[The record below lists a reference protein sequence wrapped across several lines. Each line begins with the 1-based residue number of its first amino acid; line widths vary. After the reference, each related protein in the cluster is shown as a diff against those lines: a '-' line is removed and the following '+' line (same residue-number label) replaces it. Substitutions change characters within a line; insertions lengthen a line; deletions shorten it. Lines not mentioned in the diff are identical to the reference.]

1 MYCDFGVQEHQ
12 EEVDLL
18 LERTKLEMQAAV
30 QSGGPSPRALNGPIS
45 SSPQPKVSAES
56 VQNATIYS
64 LPGKGKKRERADQNL
79 DPSKRERNVKFD
91 DPDTSTL
98 KRERSMKL
106 DEIAAILDKDGGLL
120 NVGVVER
127 LVQLMP
133 NDPHDGTGKVADV
146 LAHRTML
153 AGVIAATENAECLN
167 QFVSRGGLRLLDEWL
182 QEAHKGKVGDGGSPK
197 ECDKGVEDLLLALLR
212 ALDRL
217 PVDLKALKTC
227 SVGKSVNHLRSH
239 KNLEIQKKARRLVD
253 VWKKR
258 VDAEMKAS
266 GEAKPGSGH
275 GISWSY
281 KQSSAELVHPLTK
294 IGSGGIPEV
303 AVKSSGAFAGN
314 AKVTLNGTNSGDA
327 PVKPLSVV
335 PVVSKTAS
343 ALSPDLPA
351 AKDSNNSKLPALNIS
366 PDMPANPVKEEKSS
380 SSSHTLSNG
389 HSWGSAAGKGSG
401 NTTWKEDV
409 KTSVPLCVNGSS
421 KASSGGSP
429 RLPNAQ
435 NKVVPG
441 ASVSGGSKEAGGGK
455 PLVWT
460 RSAGTEK
467 AVGSVA
473 TPETSSSQQ
482 RLIVRIPN
490 PGKSPAQTSGGPAD
504 VAAPASRSSSPSVL
518 ERHSSTSLVDV
529 LETKNRPQTGSQAA
543 SFPEGAIDAKAGDG
557 GKSGTGSIEDKMKPH
572 SNAAPVNALESEKKI
587 SNESAPGL
595 VGVKEEADCMS
606 KETLTSSCSS
616 AFRGAGEAL
625 PQVVD
630 GGNDANTA
638 SAAGSVE
645 DGPLGHSQ
653 VSPMEVDDGG
663 MSLLATAAAAAEV
676 GAIGGGTGTLEKA
689 DTGGQMLKGE
699 QEANVNSSVDAEPGH
714 INGSFCG
721 NAAMEIDGAPQS
733 KDHSEP
739 GTTQSALNHEIP
751 STDGSKAGGKI
762 EQKEQHDGG
771 SMERQGSVS
780 HSDANKEVESLSVE
794 QAGGGERGVKKLIV
808 QECAGQACEAS
819 SDTPSTLMSMAE
831 LPVEN
836 RRAIELTAKA
846 LNEQHPSV
854 RDYSVSGM
862 NNLESKLTS
871 KFGKR
876 DLISEERNL
885 SRTLSKESSARDL
898 CNGVGGAERDYR
910 ANMGSSLES
919 RMQEEKNAKR
929 RGQEVGQLFGR
940 RGDND
945 AQRIA
950 ELVSGFPEEDVL
962 EVARQAAN
970 EVEQMQENSKPVSS
984 SSSERD
990 GQNAQTKGT
999 PNGGETKDMTT
1010 SDTAGRELQQ
1020 VSPTEVDENAK
1031 TGSDA
1036 QDQQNGSRVF
1046 AAHINVIEKSPNAR
1060 IEEAAK
1066 VVQPACSVDG
1076 EEVDQAM
1083 MGERTLEK
1091 SPASRGEETDGALE
1105 GGGRGEMRRVD
1116 TRQPLRG
1123 SLFQPN
1129 QLEGVGVPALL
1140 SSSVSQPIVNPALTH
1155 NSQGDS
1161 TTPVQ
1166 PLEGIAH
1173 SDAAVGGTDTSER
1186 PDFDLNEGFAAE
1198 DSPQDDAITVPP
1210 TSAALIIQP
1219 AYPIASTASASGVA
1233 APIAVLAAT
1242 KGTFIPPL
1250 SPMRIKGDLGWK
1262 GSAATSAFRPAEPR
1276 RTPDR
1281 QHSNAESLASD
1292 ANLSLN
1298 ANAVKQVRPLLEFDL
1313 NVADDRVME
1322 DVGVA
1327 ATTLSS
1333 QGSVLGISL
1342 QNQPLPSS
1350 SVSGVTFIKQE
1361 NPFLT
1366 FLKPESS
1373 SSAHPLSNGGY
1384 GSLRASPGQAPS
1396 SSGYGTARPNLDL
1409 DLNRMDDSE
1418 ECGTP
1423 FYSDAR
1429 AAEGAASLAPSN
1441 NSTSKPARRVMDFDL
1456 NDGPSFEE
1464 VGVDDPVS
1472 QSLPLRK
1479 PASNA
1484 VIPVGMSGTRMRGE
1498 GMNLSSWFSP
1508 PGNSFPGVAVPAFP
1522 PAPASDP
1529 GYSVAAA
1536 AAAHSF
1542 LNVGSASATAVGP
1555 FNAEIFRAGP
1565 TLSAPPAVVYP
1576 PAERV
1581 TFGTYGQFPVFGGS
1595 TGFLSSPLPF
1605 TTASAPFVDTSR
1617 PVPFPAIS
1625 SQLGSQPTVSSTY
1638 VRPPLLM
1645 GMTEAVAAD
1654 NSGGAWSRRSL
1665 DLNAGPELADTDSM
1679 RDDVMHGRLPPLH
1692 PGGPA
1697 VFNEQMRATLAQV
1710 SANSGLTTPLKR
1722 KEPEGGWNCY
1732 TGNGGFKQATWR

>member
-1 MYCDFGVQEHQ
+1 MHGQQSEERQRQQQQQHMWSPPSQRSSPGNNNTTTTTTTTTGCSSAYKAFSKGDRALSIGDTALFQAGNAPPFIGILRKVTVEKDHQVKLSVNWLYRPADVKLAKGAALEAAPNEIFYSFHKDDISAASFLHPCKVAFLRKGVELPTGISSFVCRRVYDTASKCLWWLTDRDYTDEHQ

-30 QSGGPSPRALNGPIS
+30 QSGGPSPRALTGPIS

-167 QFVSRGGLRLLDEWL
+167 QFVSLGGLRLLDEWL

-197 ECDKGVEDLLLALLR
+197 ECDKGVEDLLLGLLR

-281 KQSSAELVHPLTK
+281 KQSAAELVHPLTK

-335 PVVSKTAS
+335 PAVSKTAS

-351 AKDSNNSKLPALNIS
+351 AKDSNNSKLPAVNIS

-421 KASSGGSP
+421 KASSAGSP
-429 RLPNAQ
+429 RLPNGQ

-543 SFPEGAIDAKAGDG
+543 SSPEGAIDVKAGDG
-557 GKSGTGSIEDKMKPH
+557 GKSGTGSIEDKMKPQ
-572 SNAAPVNALESEKKI
+572 SNAPPVNALESEKKV

-645 DGPLGHSQ
+645 DGPLGQSQ
-653 VSPMEVDDGG
+653 VSPMEVDDGA

-676 GAIGGGTGTLEKA
+676 GTIAGGTGTLEKA

-739 GTTQSALNHEIP
+739 GITQSALNHEIP

-780 HSDANKEVESLSVE
+780 HLDANKEVESLSVE
-794 QAGGGERGVKKLIV
+794 QAGGGERGVKKLVV

-819 SDTPSTLMSMAE
+819 SDTPSTLVSMAE

-836 RRAIELTAKA
+836 SRAIEVTAKA

-862 NNLESKLTS
+862 NDLESKLTS

-885 SRTLSKESSARDL
+885 LRTLSKESSARDL

-919 RMQEEKNAKR
+919 HMQEEKNGKR
-929 RGQEVGQLFGR
+929 RGQEAGQLFGR
-940 RGDND
+940 RGDSD

-990 GQNAQTKGT
+990 GQDAQTKGT
-999 PNGGETKDMTT
+999 PNG
-1010 SDTAGRELQQ
+1010 
-1020 VSPTEVDENAK
+1020 
-1031 TGSDA
+1031 
-1036 QDQQNGSRVF
+1036 
-1046 AAHINVIEKSPNAR
+1046 
-1060 IEEAAK
+1060 
-1066 VVQPACSVDG
+1066 
-1076 EEVDQAM
+1076 
-1083 MGERTLEK
+1083 
-1091 SPASRGEETDGALE
+1091 
-1105 GGGRGEMRRVD
+1105 
-1116 TRQPLRG
+1116 
-1123 SLFQPN
+1123 
-1129 QLEGVGVPALL
+1129 
-1140 SSSVSQPIVNPALTH
+1140 
-1155 NSQGDS
+1155 
-1161 TTPVQ
+1161 
-1166 PLEGIAH
+1166 AH
-1173 SDAAVGGTDTSER
+1173 SDAAVGGSDTSER

-1198 DSPQDDAITVPP
+1198 DSPQDDSITVPP

-1298 ANAVKQVRPLLEFDL
+1298 ANAVKQARPLLEFDL

-1333 QGSVLGISL
+1333 QGSV
-1342 QNQPLPSS
+1342 
-1350 SVSGVTFIKQE
+1350 
-1361 NPFLT
+1361 
-1366 FLKPESS
+1366 
-1373 SSAHPLSNGGY
+1373 
-1384 GSLRASPGQAPS
+1384 PGQAPS

-1464 VGVDDPVS
+1464 VGVDDPAS

-1484 VIPVGMSGTRMRGE
+1484 AIPVGMSGTRMRGE

-1522 PAPASDP
+1522 PAPVSDPGYSVAVPAFPPAPVSDP

-1581 TFGTYGQFPVFGGS
+1581 TFGTYGPFPVFGGS
-1595 TGFLSSPLPF
+1595 TGFLSSSLPF
-1605 TTASAPFVDTSR
+1605 PTASAPFVDTSR
-1617 PVPFPAIS
+1617 PVPFPAVS
-1625 SQLGSQPTVSSTY
+1625 SQMGSQPTVSSTY

>member
-1 MYCDFGVQEHQ
+1 MHGQQSEERQRQQQQQHMWSPPSQRSSPGNNNTTTTTTGCSSAYTAFSKGDRNLSIGDTALFQAGNAPPFIGILRKVTVEKDVQVKLSVNWLYRPADVKLAKGAALEAAPNEVFYSFHKDDISAASFLHPCKVAFLRKGVELPTGVSSFVCRRVYDTASKCLWWLTDRDYTDEHQ
-12 EEVDLL
+12 KEVDLL

-30 QSGGPSPRALNGPIS
+30 QSGGPSPRALTGPIS

-64 LPGKGKKRERADQNL
+64 LPGKGKKREHADQNL

-167 QFVSRGGLRLLDEWL
+167 QFVSLGGLRLLDEWL

-197 ECDKGVEDLLLALLR
+197 ECDKGVEDLLLGLLR

-281 KQSSAELVHPLTK
+281 KQSAAELVHPLTK

-335 PVVSKTAS
+335 PAVSKTAS

-421 KASSGGSP
+421 KASSAGSP
-429 RLPNAQ
+429 RLPNGQ

-473 TPETSSSQQ
+473 TPESSSSQQ

-543 SFPEGAIDAKAGDG
+543 SSPEGAIDVKAGDG
-557 GKSGTGSIEDKMKPH
+557 GKSGTGSIEDKMKPQ
-572 SNAAPVNALESEKKI
+572 SNAPPVNALESEKKV

-630 GGNDANTA
+630 GGNNANTA

-653 VSPMEVDDGG
+653 VSPMEVDDGA

-676 GAIGGGTGTLEKA
+676 GAIAGGTGTLEKA

-699 QEANVNSSVDAEPGH
+699 QEANVNSSVDAEPGL

-739 GTTQSALNHEIP
+739 GITQSALNHEIP

-780 HSDANKEVESLSVE
+780 HLDANKEVESLSVE

-836 RRAIELTAKA
+836 RRAIEVTAKA

-862 NNLESKLTS
+862 NDLESKLTS

-885 SRTLSKESSARDL
+885 LRTLSKESSARDL

-919 RMQEEKNAKR
+919 HMQEEKNGKR
-929 RGQEVGQLFGR
+929 RGQEAGQLFGR
-940 RGDND
+940 RGDSD

-970 EVEQMQENSKPVSS
+970 EVEQMQENCKPVSS

-990 GQNAQTKGT
+990 GQDAQTKGT
-999 PNGGETKDMTT
+999 PNG
-1010 SDTAGRELQQ
+1010 
-1020 VSPTEVDENAK
+1020 
-1031 TGSDA
+1031 
-1036 QDQQNGSRVF
+1036 
-1046 AAHINVIEKSPNAR
+1046 
-1060 IEEAAK
+1060 
-1066 VVQPACSVDG
+1066 
-1076 EEVDQAM
+1076 
-1083 MGERTLEK
+1083 
-1091 SPASRGEETDGALE
+1091 
-1105 GGGRGEMRRVD
+1105 
-1116 TRQPLRG
+1116 
-1123 SLFQPN
+1123 
-1129 QLEGVGVPALL
+1129 
-1140 SSSVSQPIVNPALTH
+1140 
-1155 NSQGDS
+1155 
-1161 TTPVQ
+1161 
-1166 PLEGIAH
+1166 AH
-1173 SDAAVGGTDTSER
+1173 SDAAVGGSDTSER

-1198 DSPQDDAITVPP
+1198 DSPQDDSITVPP

-1298 ANAVKQVRPLLEFDL
+1298 ANAVKQARPLLEFDL

-1327 ATTLSS
+1327 TTTLSS
-1333 QGSVLGISL
+1333 QGSVL
-1342 QNQPLPSS
+1342 
-1350 SVSGVTFIKQE
+1350 
-1361 NPFLT
+1361 
-1366 FLKPESS
+1366 ESS

-1384 GSLRASPGQAPS
+1384 GSLRASPGQAPA

-1464 VGVDDPVS
+1464 VGVDDPAS

-1484 VIPVGMSGTRMRGE
+1484 AIPVGMSGTRMRGE

-1522 PAPASDP
+1522 PAPVSDPGYSVAVPAFPPAPVSDP

-1581 TFGTYGQFPVFGGS
+1581 TFGTYGPFPVFGGS
-1595 TGFLSSPLPF
+1595 TGFLSSSLPF
-1605 TTASAPFVDTSR
+1605 PTASAPFVDTSR

>member
-1 MYCDFGVQEHQ
+1 MHGQQSEERQRQQQQQHMWSPPSQRSSPGNNNTTTTATTGCPSAYKAFSKGDRTLFIGDTALFQAGNAPPFIGILRKVTVEKEDQVKLSVNWLYRPADVKLAKGAALEAAPNEIFYSFHKDDISAASLLHPCKVAFLRKGVELPTGVSSFVCRRVYDTASKCLWWLTDRDYTDEHQ

-30 QSGGPSPRALNGPIS
+30 QSGGPSPRALTGPIS

-167 QFVSRGGLRLLDEWL
+167 QFVSLGGLRLLDEWL

-197 ECDKGVEDLLLALLR
+197 ECDKGVEDLLLGLLR

-281 KQSSAELVHPLTK
+281 KQSAAELVHPLTK

-335 PVVSKTAS
+335 PAVSKTAS

-421 KASSGGSP
+421 KASSAGSP
-429 RLPNAQ
+429 RLPNGQ

-543 SFPEGAIDAKAGDG
+543 SSPEGAIDAKAGDG
-557 GKSGTGSIEDKMKPH
+557 GKSGTGSIEDKMKPQ
-572 SNAAPVNALESEKKI
+572 SNAPPVNALESEKKI

-616 AFRGAGEAL
+616 AFRGAAEAL

-653 VSPMEVDDGG
+653 VSPMEVDDGA

-676 GAIGGGTGTLEKA
+676 GAIAGGTGTLEKA

-739 GTTQSALNHEIP
+739 GITQSALNHEIP

-836 RRAIELTAKA
+836 RRAIEVTAKA

-862 NNLESKLTS
+862 NDLESKLTS

-885 SRTLSKESSARDL
+885 LRTLSKESSARDL

-919 RMQEEKNAKR
+919 RMQEEKNGKR
-929 RGQEVGQLFGR
+929 RGQEAGQLFGR
-940 RGDND
+940 RGDSD

-999 PNGGETKDMTT
+999 PNG
-1010 SDTAGRELQQ
+1010 
-1020 VSPTEVDENAK
+1020 
-1031 TGSDA
+1031 
-1036 QDQQNGSRVF
+1036 
-1046 AAHINVIEKSPNAR
+1046 
-1060 IEEAAK
+1060 
-1066 VVQPACSVDG
+1066 
-1076 EEVDQAM
+1076 
-1083 MGERTLEK
+1083 
-1091 SPASRGEETDGALE
+1091 
-1105 GGGRGEMRRVD
+1105 
-1116 TRQPLRG
+1116 
-1123 SLFQPN
+1123 
-1129 QLEGVGVPALL
+1129 
-1140 SSSVSQPIVNPALTH
+1140 
-1155 NSQGDS
+1155 
-1161 TTPVQ
+1161 
-1166 PLEGIAH
+1166 AH
-1173 SDAAVGGTDTSER
+1173 SDAAVGGSDTSER

-1298 ANAVKQVRPLLEFDL
+1298 ANAVKQARPLLEFDL

-1333 QGSVLGISL
+1333 QGSV
-1342 QNQPLPSS
+1342 
-1350 SVSGVTFIKQE
+1350 
-1361 NPFLT
+1361 
-1366 FLKPESS
+1366 
-1373 SSAHPLSNGGY
+1373 
-1384 GSLRASPGQAPS
+1384 PGQAPS

-1464 VGVDDPVS
+1464 VGVDDPAS

-1484 VIPVGMSGTRMRGE
+1484 AIPVGMSGTRMRGE

-1522 PAPASDP
+1522 PAPVSDP

-1581 TFGTYGQFPVFGGS
+1581 TFGTYGPFPVFGGS
-1595 TGFLSSPLPF
+1595 TGFLSSSLPF
-1605 TTASAPFVDTSR
+1605 PTASAPFVDTSR

-1679 RDDVMHGRLPPLH
+1679 RDDVMHGRLLPLH